1 MAQLWKIRLP
11 NGNVLTPG
19 DWTSAE
25 PLYSTVEIAAGAFP
39 LLTAF
44 SYSRGGSVPGSVGP
58 RDALLID
65 TNLEGEGNRLPE
77 NEELICFTLGV
88 EAFKT
93 GAKYNDDRFPD
104 ADAPNMPLDDML
116 RLQRDLV
123 IKFKIAAVKNYTHS
137 PMSYWPSGT
146 GVHQY
151 MSGGRTRISAGVPTG
166 EILGNNGD
174 PAVTG
179 ARHLASPLY
188 VAGGESMSV
197 DISAGPGSVLGLFS
211 NESETVETGDT
222 RARLRIYLDGYRR
235 RPVA

>member
-1 MAQLWKIRLP
+1 M
-11 NGNVLTPG
+11 T
-19 DWTSAE
+19 
-25 PLYSTVEIAAGAFP
+25 
-39 LLTAF
+39 
-44 SYSRGGSVPGSVGP
+44 
-58 RDALLID
+58 D

-77 NEELICFTLGV
+77 NEELICFTIGV

-93 GAKYNDDRFPD
+93 GAKTNDDRFPD
-104 ADAPNMPLDDML
+104 ADSPNMPLDDML
-116 RLQRDLV
+116 RLQRDSIV
-123 IKFKIAAVKNYTHS
+123 EFKIAAVKLYTSS
-137 PMSYWPSGT
+137 PLSYWPAGT
-146 GVHQY
+146 GVHY
-151 MSGGRTRISAGVPTG
+151 YFSGGRSRVSAGAPTG

-197 DISAGPGSVLGLFS
+197 DIKAGPGQVNGLFS
-211 NESETVETGDT
+211 NENEDNANGVTLSNA